1 MKKIY
6 MFFCR
11 YLPTR
16 LYCFLGGIRYVEGM
30 HIVGKLCILKPDV
43 FHRLFFGYKS
53 GTIIIGKNF
62 SCNNKFS
69 SNSIGL
75 IQPCFFNVSQN
86 ALLEIGDNVGIS
98 GSTIRVSEKVTIGNH
113 TIIGSGCLITDTDAH
128 PIKIKD
134 RSKRDWYKYTVNKP
148 ITIGNNVFI
157 GARSII
163 LKGVTIGDGAVIGA
177 GSVVSRDVQSN
188 TIVAGNPAV
197 VVRNIE
203 Q

>member
-1 MKKIY
+1 MLRLLFDLY
-6 MFFCR
+6 NQSLSR
-11 YLPTR
+11 YFALISCLPYR
-16 LYCFLGGIRYVEGM
+16 QGM
-30 HIVGKLCILKPDV
+30 SIKGKLRIYRPTLMQ
-43 FHRLFFGYKS
+43 RLVLGYKS
-53 GTIIIGKNF
+53 GIIKIGVNF

-134 RSKRDWYKYTVNKP
+134 RSKRDWYKYTVSKP